1 MRLYFHFMKFYLT
14 ILIITACFL
23 CTGCVGLGG
32 GDVGI
37 QLFDSERMSG
47 YYLSQENVK
56 TAVGGMAG
64 SGDLNRVTLNE
75 INNG

>member
-1 MRLYFHFMKFYLT
+1 MKFYLT
-14 ILIITACFL
+14 ILIITTCFL

-32 GDVGI
+32 TDVAI
-37 QLFDSERMSG
+37 QPFDSERMSG